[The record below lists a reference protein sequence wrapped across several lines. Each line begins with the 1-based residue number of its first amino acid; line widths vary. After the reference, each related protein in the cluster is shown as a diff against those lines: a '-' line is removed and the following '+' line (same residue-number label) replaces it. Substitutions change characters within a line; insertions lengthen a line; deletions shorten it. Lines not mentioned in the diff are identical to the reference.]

1 MKTRII
7 LSLIAL
13 SFSFVGCYT
22 SFAAREYEEETY
34 GQVEGNAPVDSMIV
48 FEDENGK
55 LDTVYLYA
63 ENYAEDNEEPVQD
76 VTVINNYY
84 DDDGNW
90 VDRFY
95 WSPSFYA
102 PVAYYPYCDPFFY
115 DPFYCNYYPP
125 YPYPYYGGNVF
136 VYGDLYV
143 GHYNGYN
150 YSPSP
155 ERYRTSQSHW
165 TNLRNNDGGRSTS
178 RKSRDSYRTLPVT
191 SWGGRSS
198 VLGKGINLDRDMEKG
213 RVSKRRTELAS
224 LNNGGIR
231 KANLEITDRVV
242 RRDNDVKRVSAKP
255 EKTTRTKKIVKRE
268 AVDQTKPKRTSS
280 KSKYTRQNTN
290 RKRAYTEIQK
300 RSSYGK
306 RKNKS
311 YQSKRTKNPKEIKS
325 SSNNSRSSYKPKSS
339 SNSNRSSR
347 SSYTGNKSS
356 SSRSS
361 YSGSSSKSSS
371 SRSSYTGSSSRS
383 SSSRSSYS
391 RPSSSSSSRSSS
403 ARSSGSR
410 SSGSSRSSGKRR

>member
-34 GQVEGNAPVDSMIV
+34 GQVEENAPVDSMIV
-48 FEDENGK
+48 FEDENGN

-63 ENYAEDNEEPVQD
+63 ENYAEVNEEPVQD

-84 DDDGNW
+84 DDGGCW
-90 VDRFY
+90 FGGFYGSPRFY
-95 WSPSFYA
+95 H
-102 PVAYYPYCDPFFY
+102 PVSYYSYYDPYYY
-115 DPFYCNYYPP
+115 DPFWYDYYQ
-125 YPYPYYGGNVF
+125 PYPYYGGNVF
-136 VYGDLYV
+136 IYGDLYV

-150 YSPSP
+150 YYPSA

-165 TNLRNNDGGRSTS
+165 TNLRNNDGGRSTT
-178 RKSRDSYRTLPVT
+178 RKSRDSYRDLPVVSRT
-191 SWGGRSS
+191 GGNSI
-198 VLGKGINLDRDMEKG
+198 LGKGINLDRDMKNIN
-213 RVSKRRTELAS
+213 VSKRRTELAS
-224 LNNGGIR
+224 LNDGGIR
-231 KANLEITDRVV
+231 KANLEITDRVL
-242 RRDNDVKRVSAKP
+242 RKDNEVKRASTKS
-255 EKTTRTKKIVKRE
+255 EKTTKTRKIVKRE
-268 AVDQTKPKRTSS
+268 SVDQTKPKRTSS
-280 KSKYTRQNTN
+280 KSKYTRQNTS

-311 YQSKRTKNPKEIKS
+311 YQSKRTKNLKEVKS
-325 SSNNSRSSYKPKSS
+325 SSNNSRSNYKPKSS

-361 YSGSSSKSSS
+361 YSGSSSRSSS
-371 SRSSYTGSSSRS
+371 SKSSYSGSSSRS

-391 RPSSSSSSRSSS
+391 KPSSSSSSRSSS